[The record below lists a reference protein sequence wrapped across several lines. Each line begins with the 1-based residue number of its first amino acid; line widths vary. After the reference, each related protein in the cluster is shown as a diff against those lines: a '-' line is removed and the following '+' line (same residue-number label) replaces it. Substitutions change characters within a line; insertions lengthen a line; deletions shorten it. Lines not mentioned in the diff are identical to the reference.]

1 MDQIWFYQPAE
12 LFQSHKLTS
21 FIPQVDDTLENQ
33 LNSAVRFSVYLAIV
47 LFCYYLVNKKFKP
60 NVFFIPIFVM
70 IITYLLYSYHPN
82 KEHFQGTFL
91 ENKPLS
97 EIKKIHKVPEPDNP
111 FMNTLVTDYGKP
123 QKKTIAPTQIT
134 PVKKAIEK
142 NFNKNLYHD
151 IEDVFSRNH
160 SQRQFYTVPSTGVPN
175 DQEQFAKWLYRKEPT
190 CKENKE
196 TCNPKW

>member
-1 MDQIWFYQPAE
+1 MSSRTAR
-12 LFQSHKLTS
+12 
-21 FIPQVDDTLENQ
+21 LENVFSSRMSPVQ
-33 LNSAVRFSVYLAIV
+33 KGKKQRLVFRRFWGIIAEFVFAPGRKTRMERDKGRF
-47 LFCYYLVNKKFKP
+47 LF
-60 NVFFIPIFVM
+60 
-70 IITYLLYSYHPN
+70 
-82 KEHFQGTFL
+82 
-91 ENKPLS
+91 
-97 EIKKIHKVPEPDNP
+97 
-111 FMNTLVTDYGKP
+111 KP

-175 DQEQFAKWLYRKEPT
+175 DQEEFAKWLYRKEPT

-196 TCNPKW
+196 TCDPKW